1 MNSSILIRQACG
13 DDTGALARIY
23 AYYVNQTAITFEYT
37 APDAVEMERRRQEIS
52 QHYPYLVAEL
62 DGQVVGYA
70 YAHAFYGREAY
81 AWSVESSIYVDVNVR
96 KHGIGRTLYKALE
109 EALKSMGILN
119 INACIAIPRDE
130 DDPYVTYDSLNFHKH
145 LGYILAGHLHHS
157 GYKFDRW
164 YDIVWMEKCL
174 APIPFIRN
182 SQQKMRS
189 LQRVTA
195 FSSDSDA
202 AVKTDSCSWAD
213 RCDIQPQP
221 ILAYCRFLQAIVVHD
236 SRTC

>member
-52 QHYPYLVAEL
+52 QHYPYLVTEL

-81 AWSVESSIYVDVNVR
+81 AWSVESSYE
-96 KHGIGRTLYKALE
+96 ALE

-119 INACIAIPRDE
+119 INACIAIPCDE

-164 YDIVWMEKCL
+164 YDIVWMEKML
-174 APIPFIRN
+174 GPHTIHPKF
-182 SQQKMRS
+182 
-189 LQRVTA
+189 
-195 FSSDSDA
+195 
-202 AVKTDSCSWAD
+202 
-213 RCDIQPQP
+213 
-221 ILAYCRFLQAIVVHD
+221 QAKK
-236 SRTC
+236 